1 MLKLTEKLEFKS
13 RTNEFMEVLKED
25 TKNIDKTKK
34 VIVHADKTNNKYL
47 MDPAEYNELLEKNI
61 QADYKKE
68 VIANVDKVQDEHKE
82 IVNKLGLEERVFKTT
97 KRTAFLTIKDH
108 KENFMNDPK
117 ARLINPSKPE
127 IGKVSKQIL
136 ENVINVIRTKSK
148 LNSWKNTGAV
158 LTWFRKLRNKKRKS
172 FIVFDLCSFYAS
184 ITPELM
190 SKVLDWAEMYV
201 KITQEERDIIMK
213 SKKSYLYTGDTPW
226 VKKGDKNFD
235 VGMGAFDGAECCDLI
250 GLFLLDQISNRIK
263 EIDSGLYRDD
273 GLAVAETTPRNIE
286 KLRQKIVK
294 ILNEFGLKITSTAN
308 LKVVQFL
315 DVTLDLS
322 NECYKPYIKPGDR
335 PIYVNKQSN
344 HPPAVLENIPLA
356 VNKRLCSISSSKEIF
371 DAAAPLYQTELKRA
385 GYDYK
390 LEYKEYEEPKK
401 KRQRKIIWFNPP
413 YSMNLKTN
421 VGQKFLR
428 LLDKHFPR
436 GSILHPLINRTKVK
450 LSYRCL
456 PNMGARISQHN
467 SRIIGKKPEEMTC
480 NCRDQCPFPG
490 KCRTDKVIYRATVET
505 NDKVETYVGITAGE
519 FKKRYQKHTSDFTN
533 QNTKNATTLSTYIWK
548 LREENVDYETNFE
561 IVGRA
566 APFSPVSGICNLC
579 VSEKYEIIF
588 NPQTASLNSRNE
600 LFSACRHRWQALLIK
615 KKRKTRDRGS

>member
-1 MLKLTEKLEFKS
+1 M
-13 RTNEFMEVLKED
+13 
-25 TKNIDKTKK
+25 
-34 VIVHADKTNNKYL
+34 
-47 MDPAEYNELLEKNI
+47 
-61 QADYKKE
+61 
-68 VIANVDKVQDEHKE
+68 
-82 IVNKLGLEERVFKTT
+82 
-97 KRTAFLTIKDH
+97 
-108 KENFMNDPK
+108 
-117 ARLINPSKPE
+117 
-127 IGKVSKQIL
+127 
-136 ENVINVIRTKSK
+136 
-148 LNSWKNTGAV
+148 
-158 LTWFRKLRNKKRKS
+158 
-172 FIVFDLCSFYAS
+172 FDICSFYPS

-190 SKVLDWAEMYV
+190 SKVLDWAERYV
-201 KITQEERDIIMK
+201 QITQEEREIIMK
-213 SKKSYLYTGDTPW
+213 SRKSFLYTGDTPW
-226 VKKGDKNFD
+226 VKKGEKNFD

-250 GLFLLDQISNRIK
+250 GLFLLDQITNRIK
-263 EIDSGLYRDD
+263 EIESGLYRDD
-273 GLAVAETTPRNIE
+273 GLAVAETTPRNLE

-294 ILNEFGLKITSTAN
+294 IMNEFGLKITSTAN
-308 LKVVQFL
+308 QKVVQFL
-315 DVTLDLS
+315 DVTLDLP

-335 PIYVNKQSN
+335 PTYVNKQSN
-344 HPPAVLENIPLA
+344 HPPAVLQNIPLA

-371 DAAAPLYQTELKRA
+371 EAAAPLYQAELKRA
-385 GYDYK
+385 GYDHK